1 MSNDL
6 LFYDIEVFKED
17 SLVVFKNI
25 DKTIAGIFHNDFE
38 GIYALIKDKTL
49 VGYNNYF
56 YDDFILTAML
66 DQWTPYQIKELND
79 KIISGERQK
88 HVHRIIKSI
97 DCFQQIDVARPSLKK
112 IEANMGMSIVESEI
126 DFTIDRKL
134 TEEELESTIFYCSH
148 DVDATIEIYK
158 QRESQYF
165 KPKEMLLEMLDNPHK
180 KAYRWNTTTIASNVL
195 VQKRLPMWSD
205 IRLGEYN
212 KNGDYEMLDIVPPE
226 VVQLWRTKEKG
237 KYKHEE
243 FGCKIEFGFGGL
255 HGVNSD
261 ENKIFK
267 DVKLLDVGSMY
278 PNIILL
284 LKGLDTSTEI
294 YREIVEK
301 RLDVK
306 AKAKIEKKKPKEKQD
321 KELLNEYGILSDSL
335 KLIINSTYGLLNN
348 EYSTLKNPNVAKS
361 VCFFGQI
368 SLYDL
373 AKRLSEHAKIVN
385 INTDGVAFVSDNEHY
400 KTIWKEWEQD
410 YGLNLDLDEYD
421 LFIQRDVNNYIAVE
435 KSGKIKT
442 KGGDVTR
449 YNGDAYFKNNTC
461 RIVDIAIVNKMV
473 YGKDVL
479 TTIQE
484 NLDNPRLFQVIL
496 QAGRTFKGTFDE
508 NGKQYNKVNRVF
520 PVKKD
525 GVLLQKKRMDDGLVH
540 FPDAPSCM
548 LVWNEDLSDFKDFK
562 KVIDINYYYQL
573 INKKLERWE

>member
-1 MSNDL
+1 
-6 LFYDIEVFKED
+6 
-17 SLVVFKNI
+17 
-25 DKTIAGIFHNDFE
+25 
-38 GIYALIKDKTL
+38 
-49 VGYNNYF
+49 
-56 YDDFILTAML
+56 
-66 DQWTPYQIKELND
+66 
-79 KIISGERQK
+79 
-88 HVHRIIKSI
+88 
-97 DCFQQIDVARPSLKK
+97 
-112 IEANMGMSIVESEI
+112 
-126 DFTIDRKL
+126 
-134 TEEELESTIFYCSH
+134 
-148 DVDATIEIYK
+148 
-158 QRESQYF
+158 
-165 KPKEMLLEMLDNPHK
+165 
-180 KAYRWNTTTIASNVL
+180 
-195 VQKRLPMWSD
+195 
-205 IRLGEYN
+205 
-212 KNGDYEMLDIVPPE
+212 MLDIVPPE

-525 GVLLQKKRMDDGLVH
+525 GVLLQKKRMDNGLVH

-548 LVWNEDLSDFKDFK
+548 LVWNEDLSDFKNFK
-562 KVIDINYYYQL
+562 NVIDINYYYQL